1 MDWSKELLD
10 SALWVGKAF
19 VISSVLLVVLGFI
32 LIKTTRWASQFWML
46 AGHYFNPKEK
56 PMTLVT
62 FVVILLLSLFG
73 VRVSVLFSNWYNTM
87 YTALQK
93 LDENTFWIQMAVFA
107 VLASIHIIRALSSY
121 YLQQRFT
128 IKWRETLNEEMLSRW
143 MDKKSYYRSYY
154 LNNPIDNPDQRIQQ
168 DVVHFTQLSLELT
181 LGVISSMVSA
191 VAFTLILWGLSDEM
205 QILGVTIPRG
215 MVFLLFIYI
224 LVATVFA
231 FKIGR
236 PLIRLNFLDER
247 LNANY
252 RYSLIRVREYA
263 ESIAF
268 YAGEKI
274 EGSKLRQRFSKVI
287 SNVWDIVHRNVKF
300 QGFNFFISQTA
311 VIFPFIIQA
320 PRFFAG
326 KLELGGMVQTA
337 QAFGNLADNLS
348 FFRTAYDSFAQ
359 YRAVLDRLTGFHQNI
374 DAADNLPVPHVRV
387 EGDEV
392 RLQNV
397 SITTP
402 NGRQLIKDLNLTVNP
417 GDALL
422 IQGPSGSGKTTLLR
436 SIAGLWPYCEGEIIR
451 PNQEVLFLSQ
461 KPYLPE
467 GRLIDTLFYPAE
479 VPADGY
485 DQAKAMLHQVCLPH
499 LENRLDEELNWSHT
513 LSLGEQQR
521 IAFARILLTR
531 PKVAFIDEATSAMD
545 EGLEY
550 TMYKLLRD
558 TFPELRLV
566 SIGHRSTL
574 HTHHTH
580 LLQLKGNGEYEI
592 KGWDKTV

>member
-1 MDWSKELLD
+1 M
-10 SALWVGKAF
+10 
-19 VISSVLLVVLGFI
+19 
-32 LIKTTRWASQFWML
+32 

-56 PMTLVT
+56 PLTIIT
-62 FVVILLLSLFG
+62 FAIILLLSLFG
-73 VRVSVLFSNWYNTM
+73 VRISVLFSNWYNTM

-93 LDENTFWIQMAVFA
+93 LDENTFWIQMIVFS
-107 VLASIHIIRALSSY
+107 VLAAIHIVRALLSY

-154 LNNPIDNPDQRIQQ
+154 LDTPIDNPDQRIQQ
-168 DVVHFTQLSLELT
+168 DVVSFVTLSLDLT

-191 VAFTLILWGLSDEM
+191 VAFTIILWGLSDEM

-215 MVFLLFIYI
+215 MVFALFIYI
-224 LVATVFA
+224 IVATVLA

-274 EGSKLRQRFSKVI
+274 EGSKLRQRFAEVI
-287 SNVWDIVHRNVKF
+287 ENVWAIVHRSLKF

-326 KLELGGMVQTA
+326 KLDLGGMVQTA
-337 QAFGNLADNLS
+337 QAFGNLSENLS

-359 YRAVLDRLTGFHQNI
+359 YKAVLDRLTGFHHNI
-374 DAADNLPVPHVRV
+374 DSADQLPTPNVQQQGERV
-387 EGDEV
+387 ALE
-392 RLQNV
+392 NV
-397 SITTP
+397 SIYTP
-402 NGRQLIKDLNLTVNP
+402 LERVLVQDLSIEVND

-422 IQGPSGSGKTTLLR
+422 IQGPSGSGKTTILR
-436 SIAGLWPYCEGEIIR
+436 TIAGVWPYCKGSVIR
-451 PNQEVLFLSQ
+451 PSDGVLFLSQ

-467 GRLIDTLFYPAE
+467 GSLIDTLYYPNPVPENAHEKALE
-479 VPADGY
+479 VLQKVA
-485 DQAKAMLHQVCLPH
+485 LPH
-499 LENRLDEELNWSHT
+499 LSKRLDEEHNWSHT

-521 IAFARILLTR
+521 VAFARILLIQ
-531 PKVAFIDEATSAMD
+531 PKVVFMDEATSAMD

-550 TMYKLLRD
+550 AMYHLLR
-558 TFPELRLV
+558 TSFPTLKLV
-566 SIGHRSTL
+566 SVGHRSTL
-574 HTHHTH
+574 HVHHTH
-580 LLQLKGNGEYEI
+580 LLTLTGEGAWEY
-592 KGWDKTV
+592 KLMNNQATH